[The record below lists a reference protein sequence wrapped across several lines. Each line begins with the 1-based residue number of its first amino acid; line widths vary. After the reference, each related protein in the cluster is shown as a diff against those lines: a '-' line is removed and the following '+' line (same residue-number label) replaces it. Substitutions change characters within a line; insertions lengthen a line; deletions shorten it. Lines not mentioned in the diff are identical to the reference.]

1 MCCSIFF
8 LVDKVGISGRLHGFW
23 PLHHRNKEPAYV
35 PGLGKSTRQNRRGL
49 PICGESASKRTFS
62 LDLTH
67 KRERLSLQCSGTPLS
82 ASAASTDV
90 DLKARVRSDV
100 RFCEMSGDT
109 LLNTSIPFYTTPR
122 CVNSRLVSSLT
133 SHRLTYLRRELN
145 RLPWAEST
153 AKDSPIHTTMIN
165 LF

>member
-1 MCCSIFF
+1 M
-8 LVDKVGISGRLHGFW
+8 
-23 PLHHRNKEPAYV
+23 

-49 PICGESASKRTFS
+49 PICGESARKRTFS

-100 RFCEMSGDT
+100 RFCEMSGET

-122 CVNSRLVSSLT
+122 CVNSRLFSDLASTDFSPEGVEPAPLGRIHGQGLAHSHDNDQPIRVHSPLLT
-133 SHRLTYLRRELN
+133 SCLL
-145 RLPWAEST
+145 
-153 AKDSPIHTTMIN
+153 D
-165 LF
+165 